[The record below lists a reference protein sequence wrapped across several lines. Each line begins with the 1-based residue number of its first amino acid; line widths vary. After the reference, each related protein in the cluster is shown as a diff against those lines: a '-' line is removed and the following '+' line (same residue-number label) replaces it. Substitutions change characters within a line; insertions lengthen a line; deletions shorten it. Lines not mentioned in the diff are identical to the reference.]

1 MTFFPNPGF
10 EAELTRELTGE
21 MQAIAERVASAAR
34 AIAPVVSG
42 DYLASIHVETID
54 GKATVVAGTD
64 HAIPVEF
71 GTYKDEAQH
80 IMSRDAEGGGS
91 G

>member
-1 MTFFPNPGF
+1 MTFLPNPGL

-21 MQAIAERVASAAR
+21 MEAVAERVASAAR

-42 DYLASIHVETID
+42 DYLASIHVEVID

-64 HAIPVEF
+64 HAIYLEF
-71 GTYKDEAQH
+71 GTEFMEAEH
-80 IMSRDAEGGGS
+80 IMSRAAEGGGI